1 MSESSSSIHPFFQPR
16 KTKTD
21 SEDTF
26 SPPKKVRQSTLT
38 HSKETEEEISSQ
50 SINEESL
57 PPTENEKKKKTS
69 SSKRKSKEEKEEI
82 EMAEPHKDKRI
93 KKKSPEMIEP
103 TKPVSHEKSD
113 AKKRDRVANEP
124 EKIKETDFNEK
135 EFKKV
140 KLTKRRNPQRA
151 KAKQVESKSLKS
163 KKVESEQT
171 EAQQV
176 ESKQVES
183 KQVEPKQVGSKKAE
197 AQQAEAQQAEAQQAE
212 AQQAEAQQTEDQ
224 QAKSKQKEFE
234 QPKKAEPKKP
244 FAFTKKQKAK
254 YPKLLS
260 EETLKAESSCAA
272 LRPLCSQESVKKDEF
287 NFYGRIKQKPTK
299 PRHDHE
305 FSRLDRAIYKH
316 GHCPARKIDSSLS
329 PVVPRIENANH
340 IQAIIKN
347 HPHLNIMSTTTTR
360 ERPKRKIKRSL
371 HGEKQIRA
379 WLDNHFPDWHTFPS
393 CVRLFKKIV
402 GPRLPESSQQ
412 RWVEKYRPR
421 TVDGLLGPKHNH
433 VYLKDWLHK
442 MKIEPTSAQGEPANK
457 KKVRK
462 NSVGDDIFKRMM
474 IKQAK
479 LDEEDDDFVDSSVAA
494 QKIARQQQQ
503 QQQNQKEKPLRSNLI
518 LVVGDHGVGKTA
530 LVYTAAEQEGYEVFE
545 VNAGSRRSG
554 KDITSALREMT
565 TSHLVTFN
573 NKKVEAK
580 PAKEE
585 GSSKKKRKLNP
596 LLSSMG
602 MNNTISEKK
611 SGLLN
616 CFVRKKPD
624 VVHNPDMK
632 PQGPK
637 QSLILLEEV
646 DLLFEEDRGFWPAI
660 VELSQTGKRPIIMT
674 CNDPDQVPFEILCL
688 QTVLNVLPPT
698 IEEILPYLWLV
709 CYAEDYIVD
718 PKDLNYIV
726 ISPTLSKVSQAF
738 IQT

>member
-1 MSESSSSIHPFFQPR
+1 MP
-16 KTKTD
+16 
-21 SEDTF
+21 
-26 SPPKKVRQSTLT
+26 
-38 HSKETEEEISSQ
+38 
-50 SINEESL
+50 
-57 PPTENEKKKKTS
+57 
-69 SSKRKSKEEKEEI
+69 
-82 EMAEPHKDKRI
+82 
-93 KKKSPEMIEP
+93 
-103 TKPVSHEKSD
+103 
-113 AKKRDRVANEP
+113 
-124 EKIKETDFNEK
+124 
-135 EFKKV
+135 
-140 KLTKRRNPQRA
+140 
-151 KAKQVESKSLKS
+151 
-163 KKVESEQT
+163 
-171 EAQQV
+171 
-176 ESKQVES
+176 
-183 KQVEPKQVGSKKAE
+183 
-197 AQQAEAQQAEAQQAE
+197 
-212 AQQAEAQQTEDQ
+212 
-224 QAKSKQKEFE
+224 
-234 QPKKAEPKKP
+234 
-244 FAFTKKQKAK
+244 
-254 YPKLLS
+254 
-260 EETLKAESSCAA
+260 
-272 LRPLCSQESVKKDEF
+272 
-287 NFYGRIKQKPTK
+287 
-299 PRHDHE
+299 
-305 FSRLDRAIYKH
+305 
-316 GHCPARKIDSSLS
+316 
-329 PVVPRIENANH
+329 
-340 IQAIIKN
+340 
-347 HPHLNIMSTTTTR
+347 TTTTR

-402 GPRLPESSQQ
+402 GPRLPETSQQ
-412 RWVEKYRPR
+412 RWIEKYRPR

-503 QQQNQKEKPLRSNLI
+503 NQKEKPLRSNLI

-545 VNAGSRRSG
+545 VNAGSKRAG

-573 NKKVEAK
+573 NKKTEAK

-585 GSSKKKRKLNP
+585 GSNKKKRKLNP

-688 QTVLNVLPPT
+688 QTVLNVPPPT
-698 IEEILPYLWLV
+698 IEEVLPYLWLV
-709 CYAEDYIVD
+709 CYAEDYMVD
-718 PKDLNYIV
+718 PRDLVCLVSMVGCDLRRLIQTLELYRDLPNPFESISGLYPNMNAYEIHAAYVPFKSTVDNYQVTQTYKSAIYKQDIETKEENSLENVIERLENEAFIDNWLEPKNNRSMIHISTADAIV
-726 ISPTLSKVSQAF
+726 GYTTLVAEAQDDTLSNDILTYTTALCKPKKSTTLEWHNLKCARQFAYEEDKEAIENILPLKMIYQPNPEEIMMEYIPHIRLMLDDSKRSVFDNRTRKTRSNRKRIHLPLNDENVHTLVTPRELHDETTYTCEK
-738 IQT
+738 IQ